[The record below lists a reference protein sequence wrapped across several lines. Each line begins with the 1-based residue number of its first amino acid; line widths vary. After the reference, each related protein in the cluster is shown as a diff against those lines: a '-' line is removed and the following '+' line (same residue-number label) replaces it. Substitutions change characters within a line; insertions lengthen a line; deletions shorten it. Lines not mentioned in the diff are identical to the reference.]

1 MKAEGENIMSKLQ
14 NKTWEIKGSV
24 VVLTYDDGDQVNVSK
39 TDFDRAFAAII
50 NATKEA
56 VIRDFAI

>member
-1 MKAEGENIMSKLQ
+1 MSKLQ